1 MNYWPD
7 GMAVDPIGEWPGEPT
22 RNRARS
28 NFASTL
34 GSTMDT
40 LRRELRELGAK
51 NARLQIA
58 IPPEAFRLDGYPRAT
73 AKPEHPGIILTLDSK
88 HGALSYPCD
97 TFTTWQDNLRAIA
110 LALEALRKVDRYGV
124 TKRGEQYRGF
134 LEIEATAMPA
144 GFRSVDDAIEF
155 LRATADV
162 DLGPV
167 TAKSKLLG
175 LTVRKAKRVTH
186 PDTLGG
192 SDDAFHRVTAAEK
205 YLKQN
210 GALA

>member
-1 MNYWPD
+1 MTYWPD
-7 GMAVDPIGEWPGEPT
+7 GIAVDPIGEWPGELT
-22 RNRARS
+22 RNRVRS

-34 GSTMDT
+34 GSTMET

-97 TFTTWQDNLRAIA
+97 TFLTWQDNLRAIA
-110 LALEALRKVDRYGV
+110 LSLEALRKVNRYRVSKG
-124 TKRGEQYRGF
+124 GAQYRGY
-134 LEIEATAMPA
+134 LALEATAMPA
-144 GFRSVDDAIEF
+144 RFTSVEAARGYLVNVAGAENIPAGASNALV
-155 LRATADV
+155 LRRAQRA
-162 DLGPV
+162 
-167 TAKSKLLG
+167 
-175 LTVRKAKRVTH
+175 TH
-186 PDTLGG
+186 PDHGG
-192 SDDAFHRVTAAEK
+192 DSTSFQRVTAAEE